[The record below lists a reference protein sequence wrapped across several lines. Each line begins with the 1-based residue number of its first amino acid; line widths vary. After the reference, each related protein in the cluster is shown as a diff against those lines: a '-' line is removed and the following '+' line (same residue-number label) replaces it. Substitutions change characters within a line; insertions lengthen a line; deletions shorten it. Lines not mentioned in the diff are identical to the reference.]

1 MVFLWDFLAYDGP
14 FEAVFGPREC
24 RKWIRSLNFIQ
35 FEPSENPWGLKIQFL
50 YKNLRVFLR
59 FTMVFE
65 VSEGSGAAFL
75 EVRDVEFLDGG
86 PCKLGVLKMAS
97 RVSSV

>member
-1 MVFLWDFLAYDGP
+1 MR
-14 FEAVFGPREC
+14 REE
-24 RKWIRSLNFIQ
+24 RRRIYR
-35 FEPSENPWGLKIQFL
+35 KIQFL

-75 EVRDVEFLDGG
+75 EVRDVKFLVGG
-86 PCKLGVLKMAS
+86 PCKLGVLKTAS